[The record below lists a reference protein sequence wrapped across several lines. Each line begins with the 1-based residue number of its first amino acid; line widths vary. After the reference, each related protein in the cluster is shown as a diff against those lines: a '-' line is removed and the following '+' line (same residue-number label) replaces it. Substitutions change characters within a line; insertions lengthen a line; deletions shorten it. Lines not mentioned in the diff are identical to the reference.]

1 MPIKNRL
8 TQMLGIQH
16 PVLLAPMDL
25 VSGGRLAAAVS
36 QAGGL
41 GLLGGGHGDGDWIDR
56 EWGRAGNVRIGCG
69 FITWS
74 LAKHPHVLDRALAR
88 RPAAVMLSFGDPRP
102 FAPAIRTAGAVLI
115 CQVQTVSQACEAV
128 EAGADVIVAQGTE
141 AGGHGMSE
149 PLFTLL
155 PQVADAFPGTLVVA
169 AGGIADGRGV
179 AAALMLGAE
188 GVLMGTR
195 FYASQEADGHP
206 EAKRRI
212 VEAQGGQTVRSII
225 FDLSRR
231 IRWPAPYTGRLLR
244 NRHAETWLGRE
255 NELEARMEAVGR
267 EYAVAREHGDFN
279 VAGVIAGE
287 SCALIHDIP
296 PAGEIVERVIAE
308 AERLIGSHGGAV

>member
-1 MPIKNRL
+1 MPIQNRL

-41 GLLGGGHGDGDWIDR
+41 GLLGGGYGDGDWIDR
-56 EWGRAGNVRIGCG
+56 EWGRAGNARVGCG

-102 FAPAIRTAGAVLI
+102 FAPAIRTAGAILI

-155 PQVADAFPGTLVVA
+155 PQVADACPGTLVVA
-169 AGGIADGRGV
+169 AGGIADGRGL

-212 VEAQGGQTVRSII
+212 VEAQGGQTVRSIV

-255 NELEARMEAVGR
+255 GELEARMEEVGR
-267 EYAVAREHGDFN
+267 EYVAARERGDFN

-308 AERLIGSHGGAV
+308 AERLIGSRGGAV

>member
-41 GLLGGGHGDGDWIDR
+41 GLLGGGYGDGDWIDR

-155 PQVADAFPGTLVVA
+155 PQVADACPGTLVVA
-169 AGGIADGRGV
+169 AGGIADGRGL

-212 VEAQGGQTVRSII
+212 VEAQGGQTVRSIV

-255 NELEARMEAVGR
+255 SELEARMEEVGR
-267 EYAVAREHGDFN
+267 EYAAARERGDFN

-308 AERLIGSHGGAV
+308 AERLIGSRGGAV